1 MFNKRF
7 IKLKNIFVAHKKIN
21 FAILLLLLFI
31 FNDFAKLLK
40 VNYDHLL
47 FDNNTF
53 IGTIK
58 QSYMFTVVGQARP
71 NFISPIT
78 TAFEYINSDYYYVW
92 TIFYVF
98 FTGLI
103 GCLIVKEITNSKSF
117 MYLSFI
123 LIIAYSVISL
133 EPISVPSAYALV
145 LGFGILTLLLSI
157 YFTFKYNKT
166 NLYKF
171 KLLAVFC
178 ILLSIFDYEINPLYI
193 PVLVGI
199 NYIYSQKKSIKD
211 NWNKSKEFIFVG
223 LFYICVYFIT
233 KSVYGI
239 GNYVGTQ
246 IGKLEFILILKNFI
260 KIFIATI
267 PGFFFFYDKSFAYSS
282 PIHDVY
288 VDKNVLGNIQYLLNT
303 FLSLRMVISVVLFLL
318 ILYKIYLIYVKER
331 QSAHNLCKGKIRY
344 ISTGLIL
351 YSIIIPIIPYVLTFN
366 TQKQIEERWRLVGI
380 CNQYSFVFLII
391 GLVCFLYYFRFK
403 VINNRI
409 NLIFAVFIVTT
420 LFVMTSIVNKNSADI
435 INILGMRFKQFDII
449 INDIS
454 QTVDDNGIIFTN
466 TLKTSSGLMSIPNSY
481 YSDRFFYK
489 TKKKIIVTSNID
501 DIKKKETVYFLRYL
515 YTDNFTNTLFILS
528 KQTAQ
533 EIVDYYKFEESFNKE
548 SLYSKE
554 VKVFSFSKVKN
565 YSIVGRNLIISNAVQ
580 AHKDNVTITSS
591 NFFEY
596 PVKSKLNN
604 FKKPL
609 ILSINDKTTDV
620 MSIFSL
626 PQYMS
631 TVQKLEK
638 INPYQI
644 Q

>member
-1 MFNKRF
+1 M
-7 IKLKNIFVAHKKIN
+7 
-21 FAILLLLLFI
+21 
-31 FNDFAKLLK
+31 
-40 VNYDHLL
+40 
-47 FDNNTF
+47 
-53 IGTIK
+53 
-58 QSYMFTVVGQARP
+58 
-71 NFISPIT
+71 T

-92 TIFYVF
+92 AIFYVF

-157 YFTFKYNKT
+157 YFIFKYNKT

-171 KLLAVFC
+171 KLLSVFC
-178 ILLSIFDYEINPLYI
+178 ILLSIFDYEIAPLYL
-193 PVLVGI
+193 PVFLGI

-211 NWNKSKEFIFVG
+211 NWDKSKEFIFVG
-223 LFYICVYFIT
+223 LFYVCVYFII
-233 KSVYGI
+233 KLVYGT
-239 GNYVGTQ
+239 GNYTGTQ

-288 VDKNVLGNIQYLLNT
+288 IDKYHLLENIQYILNN
-303 FLSLRMVISVVLFLL
+303 FLSLRIVVSVVLFLL
-318 ILYKIYLIYVKER
+318 ILYEIYLIYVKER
-331 QSAHNLCKGKIRY
+331 QSAHNLCKRKIKY
-344 ISTGLIL
+344 ISIGLIL

-391 GLVCFLYYFRFK
+391 GFICFLYYFRFK
-403 VINNRI
+403 VVNNRK
-409 NLIFAVFIVTT
+409 NLIFTVFIITT

-466 TLKTSSGLMSIPNSY
+466 TLKASSGLMSIPNSY
-481 YSDRFFYK
+481 YSDRFLYK
-489 TKKKIIVTSNID
+489 TKKKITVTSNID
-501 DIKKKETVYFLRYL
+501 DIKDKETVYFLRYL
-515 YTDNFTNTLFILS
+515 YTDNFTNTLFVLS

-533 EIVDYYKFEESFNKE
+533 EIVDYYKFEENFNKE

-565 YSIVGRNLIISNAVQ
+565 YSIVGRNLITAVDSNIVQ
-580 AHKDNVTITSS
+580 THKNSTTITSS
-591 NFFEY
+591 NFNFFEY
-596 PVKSKLNN
+596 HIKGKLNN
-604 FKKPL
+604 FKKPS
-609 ILSINDKTTDV
+609 ILSINDKMIDV

-644 Q
+644 K